1 MKPDFPKLK
10 IKIKSLAYEAQAI
23 RKEERATV
31 RVRVEDGIAPPRFAI
46 RLKNP
51 RGSSL
56 GDDLYF
62 HRTLD
67 VRKEQRATLI
77 AYGFLRG
84 VPYAALEQGGYQPD
98 GDREQPNWGRVR
110 EMAEKYGPYGY
121 TKTER
126 AQAWA
131 DIVAWRA
138 VPALPRENLI
148 RAAVA
153 VAGIAALL
161 G

>member
-31 RVRVEDGIAPPRFAI
+31 RVRVEDGQQPPRYEI

-56 GDDLYF
+56 GDDLYL

-67 VRKEQRATLI
+67 VRNEQRATLI

-84 VPYAALEQGGYQPD
+84 VPYRAVEPD
-98 GDREQPNWGRVR
+98 GRRGHERGGPNWKRVWD
-110 EMAEKYGPYGY
+110 MVLKYGPY
-121 TKTER
+121 TLAKESRNT
-126 AQAWA
+126 AWA

-153 VAGIAALL
+153 DAGIAALL